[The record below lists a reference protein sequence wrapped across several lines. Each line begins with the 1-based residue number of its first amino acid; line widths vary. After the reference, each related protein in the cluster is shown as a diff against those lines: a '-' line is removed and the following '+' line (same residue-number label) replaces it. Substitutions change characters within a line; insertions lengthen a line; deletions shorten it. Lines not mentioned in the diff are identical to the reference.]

1 MLAKGNGHGAS
12 RQTIVK
18 YVEGRKEKG
27 TKVVTSQMV
36 KSAIMRALNSGLLVH
51 SSGVGLNGSFIIP
64 EKSVNGLTGTCLDK
78 QKPIITKE
86 AKLRYISSLAGEIQC
101 GPDHPDVT
109 DSTVKTV
116 TTKRRRNSKILVPFA
131 DGKSL
136 NQYQLETESRQTDSS
151 GLKAILKTPSQRNF
165 AAKRKQKRAGRKV
178 KFCSPPSVFLISPC
192 IKRRS
197 KRKK

>member
-18 YVEGRKEKG
+18 YVEGRMEKG
-27 TKVVTSQMV
+27 TKVITSQIV

-51 SSGVGLNGSFIIP
+51 PSGVGLNGSFMIP
-64 EKSVNGLTGTCLDK
+64 EKSLNGSRGTCLDK
-78 QKPIITKE
+78 QKPIMTKE
-86 AKLRYISSLAGEIQC
+86 AKSRNISSLAGEFPC
-101 GPDHPDVT
+101 GPDHPHVT
-109 DSTVKTV
+109 DSTVETV
-116 TTKRRRNSKILVPFA
+116 TTKPRRNSKILVPFVDA
-131 DGKSL
+131 KSL
-136 NQYQLETESRQTDSS
+136 HQDQLGKEGGQKSS
-151 GLKAILKTPSQRNF
+151 GLKAILKTPTQRKF

>member
-18 YVEGRKEKG
+18 YVEGRMEKG
-27 TKVVTSQMV
+27 TKVITSQMV

-51 SSGVGLNGSFIIP
+51 SSGVGLNGSFMIP
-64 EKSVNGLTGTCLDK
+64 EKSLNGSRGTCLDK
-78 QKPIITKE
+78 QKPIMTKE
-86 AKLRYISSLAGEIQC
+86 AKLRNISC
-101 GPDHPDVT
+101 GPDHPHVT
-109 DSTVKTV
+109 GSTVQTV
-116 TTKRRRNSKILVPFA
+116 TTKPRRNSKISVPFVDA
-131 DGKSL
+131 KSL
-136 NQYQLETESRQTDSS
+136 HQDQLERESGQKSS
-151 GLKAILKTPSQRNF
+151 GLKAILKTPTQRKF

-178 KFCSPPSVFLISPC
+178 KFCSPASVFLISPC

>member
-18 YVEGRKEKG
+18 YVEGRMEKG
-27 TKVVTSQMV
+27 TKVITSQMV

-51 SSGVGLNGSFIIP
+51 SSGVGLNGSFMIP
-64 EKSVNGLTGTCLDK
+64 EKSVNGSRGTCLDK
-78 QKPIITKE
+78 QKPIMTKE
-86 AKLRYISSLAGEIQC
+86 AKLRNISC
-101 GPDHPDVT
+101 GPDHPHVT
-109 DSTVKTV
+109 GSTVQTV
-116 TTKRRRNSKILVPFA
+116 TTKPRRNSKILVPFVDA
-131 DGKSL
+131 KSL
-136 NQYQLETESRQTDSS
+136 HQDQLEKESGQKSS
-151 GLKAILKTPSQRNF
+151 GLKAILKTPTQRKF

>member
-64 EKSVNGLTGTCLDK
+64 EKSVNRLTGTCLDK

-86 AKLRYISSLAGEIQC
+86 AKLRCISSLAGEIQC
-101 GPDHPDVT
+101 GPDHSDVT

-131 DGKSL
+131 DSKSL
-136 NQYQLETESRQTDSS
+136 HQYQLETESRQTDSS
-151 GLKAILKTPSQRNF
+151 GLKAILKTPSQRKF